1 MVQNAEGLHAMTKP
15 QRHSWG
21 IPSRIPHGIALP
33 RKTER
38 ECVQCGIVKT
48 TWHEVDGRCR
58 TEFYRGLDKIEGT
71 STPVCEVIEKA
82 A

>member
-1 MVQNAEGLHAMTKP
+1 MTDT
-15 QRHSWG
+15 RHSWG

-38 ECVQCGIVKT
+38 QCDKCGLVKV
-48 TWHEVDGRCR
+48 TWHELDERGNETFR
-58 TEFYRGLDKIEGT
+58 TEFYRGLDRIDGT
-71 STPVCEVIEKA
+71 STPVCEAVEVA